1 MRITGNSS
9 DVVDH
14 WPNKW
19 RWSAWNSD
27 GASVIASI
35 SSSLFARRFCAGC
48 VQKASRS
55 AWSLRCFATSSVTLS
70 FESSWKYRTRSRSER
85 TCFSMRSAH
94 AFTAWHAAMATL
106 LCRSYSDKDTIRR
119 SDTSQNACRAQ
130 RALSRALSF
139 RAYP

>member
-35 SSSLFARRFCAGC
+35 SPSLFARRFCAGC
-48 VQKASRS
+48 AQNASRS
-55 AWSLRCFATSSVTLS
+55 AWSLRCFATSSATLS
-70 FESSWKYRTRSRSER
+70 FESSWKYRTRSRSDR

-106 LCRSYSDKDTIRR
+106 LCRSYSAHSSKQKDTRC
-119 SDTSQNACRAQ
+119 QNACRAQ
-130 RALSRALSF
+130 RDAAARLL